1 MRVHHPSS
9 VLLLQSDM
17 LKPSEPSGSA
27 FLKVDPTYIQ
37 HWQQLF
43 PQNPLKSAALPPP
56 VPLENLRLQ
65 RPSLISCTSS
75 SSSSSST
82 ASPACSL
89 SQLALFGQTLNSDS
103 SGGGASQAKE
113 LCLSSNF
120 KNDKGSRLKLSSEEL
135 DYYLYGQQRMEIIP
149 VNNHNG
155 DANNREHSSIHT

>member
-1 MRVHHPSS
+1 MKVHHHHHHPSS

-17 LKPSEPSGSA
+17 LKPGEPSGSA
-27 FLKVDPTYIQ
+27 FLKVDPTYIH

-43 PQNPLKSAALPPP
+43 PQNSALKAASVPPP

-65 RPSLISCTSS
+65 RPSLT
-75 SSSSSST
+75 
-82 ASPACSL
+82 SPAG
-89 SQLALFGQTLNSDS
+89 QIALFGQTLS
-103 SGGGASQAKE
+103 SSQAKE

-149 VNNHNG
+149 LNNHNG
-155 DANNREHSSIHT
+155 DLNNSM

>member
-1 MRVHHPSS
+1 
-9 VLLLQSDM
+9 M
-17 LKPSEPSGSA
+17 LKPGEPSGSA

-43 PQNPLKSAALPPP
+43 PQNNALKAASLPPP

-65 RPSLISCTSS
+65 RPNLISCTSSS

-82 ASPACSL
+82 ASPAC
-89 SQLALFGQTLNSDS
+89 QIALFGQTLSSDS
-103 SGGGASQAKE
+103 TSGGSGGSSQAKE

-149 VNNHNG
+149 LNNHNG
-155 DANNREHSSIHT
+155 DLNNRM

>member
-9 VLLLQSDM
+9 VSDM

-43 PQNPLKSAALPPP
+43 PQNPVP
-56 VPLENLRLQ
+56 VPVPRA
-65 RPSLISCTSS
+65 SLISV
-75 SSSSSST
+75 SSSSST
-82 ASPACSL
+82 ESPARSL
-89 SQLALFGQTLNSDS
+89 SHALFDTGA
-103 SGGGASQAKE
+103 ASQAKE

-149 VNNHNG
+149 VNNSNG
-155 DANNREHSSIHT
+155 DANNREIRAQHTRGVAHALCEQHALRVRVS

>member
-1 MRVHHPSS
+1 MKVHHHYHHHPSS

-17 LKPSEPSGSA
+17 LKPGEPSGSA

-43 PQNPLKSAALPPP
+43 PQNSALKAASVPPP
-56 VPLENLRLQ
+56 VPLQ
-65 RPSLISCTSS
+65 RPSLIS
-75 SSSSSST
+75 SST
-82 ASPACSL
+82 ASPAG
-89 SQLALFGQTLNSDS
+89 QIALFGQTLGSE
-103 SGGGASQAKE
+103 GGGSSQAKE

-149 VNNHNG
+149 LNNHNG
-155 DANNREHSSIHT
+155 DLNNSM